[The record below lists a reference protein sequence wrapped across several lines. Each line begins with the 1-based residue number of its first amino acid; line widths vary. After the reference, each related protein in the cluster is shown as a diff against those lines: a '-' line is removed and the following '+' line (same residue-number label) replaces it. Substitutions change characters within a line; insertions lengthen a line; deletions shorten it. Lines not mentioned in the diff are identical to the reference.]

1 MAVLRASHRARRARL
16 TPSGGWSLPPPP
28 TRGAAV
34 VSHSC
39 LPPAP
44 LSLGAVIPRP
54 VGAEWLR
61 AGRALFCRLARGVA
75 CPRPAGFPPRPRSRG
90 LPRVSVSRVLA
101 GFRPF
106 LSAGARRFLRPP
118 GAPFCPSR
126 GFAPSGVYYQA
137 PNKRKPLAGRNR
149 PASPPT
155 TLK

>member
-1 MAVLRASHRARRARL
+1 MLRASHRARRARL

-28 TRGAAV
+28 TRGALV
-34 VSHSC
+34 GSHSC

-44 LSLGAVIPRP
+44 VSLGAVIPRP
-54 VGAEWLR
+54 FGAERLR

-75 CPRPAGFPPRPRSRG
+75 RPRRAGFPPRPQSRG
-90 LPRVSVSRVLA
+90 LPRPSVPRRLD

-106 LSAGARRFLRPP
+106 LSATARRILRPT

-126 GFAPSGVYYQA
+126 GFAPSGVNYQA
-137 PNKRKPLAGRNR
+137 PHQRKPLTGRKR
-149 PASPPT
+149 PVRPPS

>member
-1 MAVLRASHRARRARL
+1 MLRASHRAHRARL
-16 TPSGGWSLPPPP
+16 TPAGGWSLLSPP
-28 TRGAAV
+28 TRGAPV
-34 VSHSC
+34 VSRSC
-39 LPPAP
+39 QPPAP

-75 CPRPAGFPPRPRSRG
+75 RPRPAGFPALAHSRG
-90 LPRVSVSRVLA
+90 LPRVSVSRLPA

-106 LSAGARRFLRPP
+106 LSAGARRILRPS

-126 GFAPSGVYYQA
+126 GFAPSGVNYQA

-149 PASPPT
+149 PARPPA